1 MKEEET
7 KKEEAAGF
15 LMGLLTGWGLPQTWA
30 KVITGAVI
38 GALAA
43 LGVMSQSSC
52 SSMPRITPEQ
62 ASSAWRAGSE
72 IMKIF
77 VDKEGK

>member
-1 MKEEET
+1 MKEEN

-15 LMGLLTGWGLPQTWA
+15 LTGLLTGWGVPATWA

-38 GALAA
+38 GALAT
-43 LGVMSQSSC
+43 LGVMSQTSC
-52 SSMPRITPEQ
+52 SSMPHITPEQ
-62 ASSAWRAGSE
+62 AYNAWRTSSGIVE
-72 IMKIF
+72 LF